1 MHLADFVIWCPVN
14 SALIDN
20 ICKRMEGGFKRMLID
35 LVESDLLIPFRVI
48 TLTYFEDLVIM
59 SLQSNRTISHF
70 FSEMK
75 QRTITV

>member
-1 MHLADFVIWCPVN
+1 
-14 SALIDN
+14 
-20 ICKRMEGGFKRMLID
+20 MLID